1 MTSVVLTA
9 LLLTA
14 PALPEPAQNPPV
26 PAAKTPAGQEVV
38 LEGELE
44 NYIVVGG
51 ETTGWRLRRRNAQ
64 GRREYIEVLLTAEV
78 AQGVRAN
85 SRVQVFTPA
94 GEFIQCWRWRV
105 SSDNDHAVAFGGPS
119 WITCV
124 SAALN
129 FCISS

>member
-1 MTSVVLTA
+1 MTMTSVVLTA

-14 PALPEPAQNPPV
+14 PAVPAQKPSV
-26 PAAKTPAGQEVV
+26 PAAKTPAEQELVV
-38 LEGELE
+38 EGELE

-85 SRVQVFTPA
+85 SRVQVRGTMKTRHYPER
-94 GEFIQCWRWRV
+94 GDVNVI
-105 SSDNDHAVAFGGPS
+105 VARS
-119 WITCV
+119 VIEV
-124 SAALN
+124 ARLQR
-129 FCISS
+129 